1 MATVRY
7 QSVSIRLRGSDIE
20 DRNSAAKKSGNTPC
34 TASPL
39 PVRSATNA
47 PMQPNAS
54 EIVSESRIS
63 TGTPPGPAASPSP
76 NTMPTSR
83 KVAAWISPSARMPV
97 SWPSMSATRRSGVSD
112 SRFRKPVSMSFAT
125 FVPALMAEKSAP
137 WMNGMAI
144 ANWK

>member
-63 TGTPPGPAASPSP
+63 DRHAAGPGGQPVAEHDADQQERGRLDQPERQDAGELAQHAA
-76 NTMPTSR
+76 R
-83 KVAAWISPSARMPV
+83 RAAA
-97 SWPSMSATRRSGVSD
+97 A
-112 SRFRKPVSMSFAT
+112 
-125 FVPALMAEKSAP
+125 
-137 WMNGMAI
+137 
-144 ANWK
+144 